1 MDVTSLLKEIDAE
14 IARLEAARAAVA
26 GLSSS
31 PVAPVK
37 RGRGRPKGSTTAKP
51 KNKKKRTMSPEGKAR
66 IAAAQKK
73 RWATIKKAK

>member
-14 IARLEAARAAVA
+14 IARLEVARSAVA

-37 RGRGRPKGSTTAKP
+37 RGRGRPKGSTNSAKP
-51 KNKKKRTMSPEGKAR
+51 KKRTMSPEGRAR
-66 IAAAQKK
+66 IAAAMKK
-73 RWATIKKAK
+73 RWAAKKEK